1 MAEFVRG
8 DEGPV
13 QRVLQA
19 RTDADFAFRLGLS
32 TLRFLLDLA
41 PQIVHIDL
49 ELFQDRLDDVRGGQ
63 CQQQM
68 FGIDLA
74 APEFPGLLCG
84 ILQQLVA
91 LFAQP
96 VSDGAS
102 AAAPRSTPRR
112 ALAESGVDD
121 SVVAVT
127 RRAERAASQRTVTKE
142 AAETALA
149 EEFVKKGTPSEQGL
163 QRRGAAPR
171 PARHFAVMLVAK
183 LHVLNPAVH
192 RGAHARRRR
201 ATANIAS
208 SVCHWPSPFLYPVRV
223 VRRSSAPV
231 TVSRSDRFRSFH
243 LGTNCHQIGLVQCLS
258 LQEILRRLLEKIQ
271 IGFKKGEGALEH
283 AIHDVAHL

>member
-1 MAEFVRG
+1 
-8 DEGPV
+8 
-13 QRVLQA
+13 
-19 RTDADFAFRLGLS
+19 
-32 TLRFLLDLA
+32 
-41 PQIVHIDL
+41 
-49 ELFQDRLDDVRGGQ
+49 
-63 CQQQM
+63 M

-96 VSDGAS
+96 VGDGAS

-121 SVVAVT
+121 SVIAIT
-127 RRAERAASQRTVTKE
+127 HRAERAASQRTVTKE
-142 AAETALA
+142 AAKTALA

-171 PARHFAVMLVAK
+171 PARHFAVMLIAQ
-183 LHVLNPAVH
+183 LHVLNFAVH

-208 SVCHWPSPFLYPVRV
+208 SVCHSSSPFSLSSQGWSPIICASDNVTQRPLPFFSPWTQLPQD
-223 VRRSSAPV
+223 RARPRSLVAGDPAPIA
-231 TVSRSDRFRSFH
+231 R
-243 LGTNCHQIGLVQCLS
+243 
-258 LQEILRRLLEKIQ
+258 
-271 IGFKKGEGALEH
+271 
-283 AIHDVAHL
+283 